1 MRNLCKT
8 KSTAGNSKPSLSNPD
23 DYVCMG
29 QYTHDKAE
37 FTGFYL
43 MKGEAYGKLKIPS
56 FILTPSCQLNLR
68 NIVRAAA
75 PHRYPILLQGPTSAG
90 KTSMIEYLAAST
102 GHEFVRINNHAHTDV
117 QEYLGGYASDRF
129 GKLVFCEG
137 PLVKALRGGHW
148 LVLDELNLAP
158 SEVLEMLNRLL
169 DDNRE
174 LLIPE
179 TQETVKPHP
188 HFMLFATQ
196 NPAGGAY
203 GGRKMMSRAFRNRF
217 LEVHV
222 DDIPHEE
229 LKEMIEKRCKIPPS
243 RAERIVGV
251 MRELHRRRQRSNVF
265 AGRHAFVTP
274 RDLFKWADRIAA
286 AATDSYDLMAQEGY
300 MLLAEGLRRKEEKE
314 CVQDV
319 LQKIVK
325 VSVDIPTLYSGGWD
339 LDVGAM
345 LSGRPARASANT
357 DVAQGGAFEG
367 LVHTK
372 SAKRLLRLVARCMRF
387 QEPVLLVGETG
398 TGKTTVCQAFATA
411 LGNKLHIVNCHQNS
425 ETSDLIGGFRPIRG
439 KDAAIARFRS
449 LLERYYTLV
458 REAWAPVRSTA
469 DGTDASNGVHKSAD
483 DSMQVEDE
491 SGLPTTKSKKNTD
504 SDSASEEEEEK
515 MPPMPIGALPQESQ
529 EWLSRGEVSTD
540 DGAPSN
546 MPSEGWISRA
556 DVMDLIGQF
565 ENSWESVHPLLK
577 QLSRCHAAAEAAAED
592 NAEVTEI
599 DGAAKVPQQLKALA
613 LQVEEQVPNCRAL
626 FTWYDGP
633 LVTAMRDGDLLLID
647 EISLA
652 DDSVLERLNSVLEPS
667 RTLTIAEKGGE
678 VIVAHAEF
686 RVLATMN
693 PGGDFGKKELS
704 PALRN
709 RFTEIWIDAISD
721 MDDLRSILA
730 AHLKPSLMQTGDG
743 DRLLKFWGW
752 IIAKDGGAM
761 RRLLSLRDLLS
772 WTHFMNMAQEQG
784 LNRTLGFLHGA
795 SMVLLD
801 GLGVGDGSSD
811 RRARSLRDECYAFL
825 LQMIPEDERVANLGS
840 TTELISGAQKVTT
853 SATAF
858 GMHPFHIPMGPE
870 PEVSSF
876 SMTAPTTSQNL
887 VRVLRG
893 LQLKRPILLEG
904 SPGVGKTTLI
914 QALASVTGHRLVRIN
929 LSDQTDMMDL
939 LGTDLPVDGGGGGGA
954 QFAWSDGVFLSALK
968 AGDWVLLDELNLASQ
983 SVLEGLN
990 ACLDHRAEVYLP
1002 ELGQTFACP
1011 PSFRIF
1017 AAQNPLHQGGGRKG
1031 LPASF
1036 LNRFTSVRVEELN
1049 ADDLLFIA
1057 LAAYPDIGEDLLRR
1071 MISFNVAVH
1080 HHVTYVF
1087 AISGRPW
1094 EFNLRDIFRW
1104 CELMCAHQDAGR
1116 WVPEQFIEVLYSLRL
1131 RTARDREKL
1140 DNLYC
1145 THFGV
1150 TLTKRQSIPFRV
1162 TPQTLQVGGA
1172 TLQRTAKR
1180 ELNSSTSLI
1189 LPGLLQPLE
1198 ALMYCVRMGW
1208 MGIIVGPPAVGK
1220 TSLVRI
1226 LASYTGNH
1234 LREVAMTSDTDTTD
1248 LLGCFEQVDVQRKRR
1263 NFVVAFNSFHEQLM
1277 RALFTWQ
1284 GNNPQALAFM
1294 AELSGSFSKLRG
1306 TSLNGHPQ
1314 ASTSLDNP
1322 AAKAGGDTK
1331 QSAGFSAEQAV
1342 MLSHLLTMAT
1352 QGLHNFTPASANT
1365 DPDVRR
1371 QVAELTDGLKGL
1383 ATELEVLKVIERER
1397 VTGCFEWMDGIL
1409 VQALETGDWV
1419 LLDNVNLCNPTVL
1432 DRLNPLL
1439 EPGGVLMVNERGL
1452 VNGQVTIVKPHPNF
1466 RLFLCLDPQRGEIS
1480 RAMRNR
1486 GVEMCLLDSQL
1497 GSKDLMLLLSS
1508 LGLPGCELPTVM
1520 IEHHYELVK
1529 ISRQALGPAL
1539 TVRHLI
1545 KWVKM
1550 LVATLPRGVPLSQ
1563 AWPAATELVYSAC
1576 GSSERWRRES
1586 SAASAAFLLQVP
1598 LRILDACPHETTGL
1612 VRATL
1617 QQRNALHANILRDS
1631 MALQTLVRKHLKA
1644 SVKISAKGVDLK
1656 RLSVFERRCLDLA
1669 LLLNVPIH
1677 QQLLPISNQT
1687 AEQKQLAA
1695 RDERASLMQ
1704 SVQVAVRLFLG
1715 QTSPADWERRMSAI
1729 DEMARGQPEGEVRS
1743 TLLAAKEALQQ
1754 LAQHTALL
1762 TLMNMRRQRALQIA
1776 AATSAKKGAVPLV
1789 VDEMAFDLRGDPQ
1802 ARGVDAGAVEHAQ
1815 VHEELMTACA
1825 LVLQR
1830 AMRDAIKDSA
1840 AALIATSGDSEPARR
1855 GVAGRLQT
1863 KKDVQDDLGGGL
1875 DDQVHQW
1882 LDALLMRV
1890 DACIAQWL
1898 HDAAKTVAA
1907 CAARGTPLEQHPAT
1921 SASVMKLLVKLTAH
1935 RDDMGNHAKMRGQD
1949 LDTSADA
1956 RLGGGVSWLSTM
1968 LVMWRW
1974 FLKDAA
1980 ALMQESGVPI
1990 QIQSLKGGKKK
2001 SAPSHGATTMSDVS
2015 VGIGMGVEWPSD
2027 VRGLLSHLDE
2037 SLPTH
2042 ALQGTPLW
2050 LYGGHPKMLSTL
2062 DLQQLAGAFENTC
2075 KPFGFAWSGMLDA
2088 NKAAG
2093 ALADDEDARRF
2104 PVALLCLDEE
2114 YRQTA
2119 LQGHAA
2125 LMCVNNPKDSEALL
2139 QRLADAPGWLLR
2151 DGEMT
2156 IKSALGHE
2164 ASHLVGPDG
2173 CTAIPVPVDVTRFT
2187 AWKAAL
2193 WPALDHQCLLHELSL
2208 LSSIARA
2215 LLGVGGASP
2224 VELWNGEQSQ
2234 IRVLSGLSA
2243 GHLET
2248 DVKSYISRH
2257 LADSSRSPLE
2267 FSPYQQ
2273 LVWEM
2278 RRAAAQDE
2286 LGRSGAA
2293 GMDMARAGGLLT
2305 EMMMRWHARTW
2316 NASFT
2321 RAAEVAMAP
2330 VLPFDYTPSRRER
2343 ERVKARAKEDAMQR
2357 GGVHVD
2363 TARLGPM
2370 LLRLPIKTLH
2380 AALLNQR
2387 WEHTTISNR
2396 SDALQQMRRAA
2407 ALHLQGTDAEH
2418 QDGIGREEWVLL
2430 GHLLVQFVGCHA
2442 HLLEAQGWSLL
2453 RPRILHLCA
2462 LVSGTEGEEAGGK
2475 KGVDKMQDA
2484 QDILGTCQ
2492 ERRGQ
2497 EVLVTMIAPALQI
2510 FASAVHTASKKHDT
2524 NIEHEDLLAKGQVW
2538 GLLGAARVRLV
2549 LPELPVDPAS
2559 KFAVKL
2565 RMVER
2570 KLSQL
2575 QAELKVRE
2583 LQSSLS
2589 PGSLPDAAALECQ
2602 TEIEKLTRRG
2612 ETLRKKLVPRPTGE
2626 KAPSFEHLFGEL
2638 QRFATTLTSSPAKLE
2653 RLLSLAPAGAR
2664 MQSRD
2669 ERAALME
2676 EERHMQD
2683 VAGQLCGRLEGGEW
2697 KGFEDVTAPLALGVY

>member
-1 MRNLCKT
+1 MVMHVARKLGKDKSLIRIHLDDQMDSKTLLGSYVCTDTPGEFLWKAGALTQAVQQGRWVLIEDMDLAPFEILSALIPLLESGRLYIPSRNYTVNARQGFRLFGTRTTGQAGRRESAGLPMLQALTTQVAVEAWKDDEVAEIVGALYPNLKEHKLVGKIAELHALLTKGTSGTANQVVPGVRYRRVLTTRDLLKLCSRVASQLPASSDNGYVTENQRELILREAMDCFCNVLPAPDDRLAVARRIATIIDVQADKVEYMHLRHKPDLKPQGGSLQVGRIYLDELDGSRVAAKLCGKSGEQPAIFCGTVRAMQTMEAVAAAVHHCEPALLTGETGTGKTSLVQHLASRVGAHMVVVNLNQQSDSGDLLGGFKPVEVRQLAQELMDDLMELLPRVTSKSKNTAFIQSCRDKFEAQKWKPLTKLMTQAAGLVESLIEGGKASTGGGGDADTAAGGKRKGSDGGGEGKKSKKVSPQVRRQWRAFSDKIGDFARKVEAIKGKFAFAFVEGVLVKAIREGHWLLLDEVNLAPAETLERLSGLLDGDSGSVALTEKGDIDVVQRHPNFRLFACMNPATDVGKKDLPVALRARFTEVFVDEMEEASELREVVQGYLRGTTKNQDVVNIVQFYLEARTLMKKGDLFDGANQKVHFNLRSLTRTLQYVNFMQMQGYTFERALFEGACMVFATQLNPVCQPLMDKAIMRNLCKT

-23 DYVCMG
+23 EYVCMG

-179 TQETVKPHP
+179 TQETVKPHA

-286 AATDSYDLMAQEGY
+286 AATDNYDLMAQEGY

-319 LQKIVK
+319 LQKVVK
-325 VSVDIPTLYSGGWD
+325 VSVDVPQLYSGGWD
-339 LDVGAM
+339 LDVNAM
-345 LSGRPARASANT
+345 LSGRPARSGAN
-357 DVAQGGAFEG
+357 VEAAQGGAFDG

-439 KDAAIARFRS
+439 KDAAVARFRS

-458 REAWAPVRSTA
+458 REAWTPVPSTA
-469 DGTDASNGVHKSAD
+469 YTCDASNGVHKSAD
-483 DSMQVEDE
+483 DSMDVEEE
-491 SGLPTTKSKKNTD
+491 SGNPPKTSMKDAD
-504 SDSASEEEEEK
+504 SDGDSEEEEEK
-515 MPPMPIGALPQESQ
+515 MPVMPTAALPQDSR
-529 EWLSRGEVSTD
+529 EWLPMEEVSTGD
-540 DGAPSN
+540 AAHASR
-546 MPSEGWISRA
+546 PSEGWIGGA

-565 ENSWESVHPLLK
+565 ENSWECVRPVLNR
-577 QLSRCHAAAEAAAED
+577 LSRCHAADEDDEDAAA
-592 NAEVTEI
+592 AGGT
-599 DGAAKVPQQLKALA
+599 ATVPQQLKAVA

-678 VIVAHAEF
+678 VIVAHPEF

-730 AHLKPSLMQTGDG
+730 AHLKPSLMQAGDG

-811 RRARSLRDECYAFL
+811 RRAKTLREECYAFL
-825 LQMIPEDERVANLGS
+825 LKMIPEDERLANLGS

-939 LGTDLPVDGGGGGGA
+939 LGTDLPVDGGGGGA

-1057 LAAYPDIGEDLLRR
+1057 LAAYPEIGEDLLRQ

-1104 CELMCAHQDAGR
+1104 CELMRAHQDAGR
-1116 WVPEQFIEVLYSLRL
+1116 WAPEQFIEVLYTLRL
-1131 RTARDREKL
+1131 RTASDREKL
-1140 DNLYC
+1140 AKLYC

-1150 TLTKRQSIPFRV
+1150 TLTTRQSIPFRV

-1180 ELNSSTSLI
+1180 ELNNSTALI
-1189 LPGLLQPLE
+1189 VPGLLQPLE

-1208 MGIIVGPPAVGK
+1208 MGIVVGPPAVGK
-1220 TSLVRI
+1220 TSLIRI

-1263 NFVVAFNSFHEQLM
+1263 NFVVALNAFHEELM
-1277 RALFTWQ
+1277 RALLTWQ

-1294 AELSGSFSKLRG
+1294 AELSGAFAKLRG

-1314 ASTSLDNP
+1314 ASSSLHNP
-1322 AAKAGGDTK
+1322 AAKAGGDAK

-1352 QGLHNFTPASANT
+1352 QGLHKFVPASANT
-1365 DPDVRR
+1365 DPDVGR
-1371 QVAELTDGLKGL
+1371 QVAQLKQCVKGL
-1383 ATELEVLKVIERER
+1383 AAELDVLKVIERER
-1397 VTGCFEWMDGIL
+1397 VTGCFEWMDGLL

-1497 GSKDLMLLLSS
+1497 GSKDLIWLLSS
-1508 LGLPGCELPTVM
+1508 LGLPGCELPKVM

-1529 ISRQALGPAL
+1529 ISG
-1539 TVRHLI
+1539 
-1545 KWVKM
+1545 
-1550 LVATLPRGVPLSQ
+1550 
-1563 AWPAATELVYSAC
+1563 
-1576 GSSERWRRES
+1576 RR
-1586 SAASAAFLLQVP
+1586 
-1598 LRILDACPHETTGL
+1598 
-1612 VRATL
+1612 
-1617 QQRNALHANILRDS
+1617 
-1631 MALQTLVRKHLKA
+1631 
-1644 SVKISAKGVDLK
+1644 
-1656 RLSVFERRCLDLA
+1656 
-1669 LLLNVPIH
+1669 
-1677 QQLLPISNQT
+1677 
-1687 AEQKQLAA
+1687 
-1695 RDERASLMQ
+1695 
-1704 SVQVAVRLFLG
+1704 
-1715 QTSPADWERRMSAI
+1715 
-1729 DEMARGQPEGEVRS
+1729 
-1743 TLLAAKEALQQ
+1743 
-1754 LAQHTALL
+1754 
-1762 TLMNMRRQRALQIA
+1762 
-1776 AATSAKKGAVPLV
+1776 
-1789 VDEMAFDLRGDPQ
+1789 
-1802 ARGVDAGAVEHAQ
+1802 
-1815 VHEELMTACA
+1815 
-1825 LVLQR
+1825 
-1830 AMRDAIKDSA
+1830 
-1840 AALIATSGDSEPARR
+1840 
-1855 GVAGRLQT
+1855 
-1863 KKDVQDDLGGGL
+1863 
-1875 DDQVHQW
+1875 
-1882 LDALLMRV
+1882 
-1890 DACIAQWL
+1890 
-1898 HDAAKTVAA
+1898 
-1907 CAARGTPLEQHPAT
+1907 
-1921 SASVMKLLVKLTAH
+1921 
-1935 RDDMGNHAKMRGQD
+1935 
-1949 LDTSADA
+1949 
-1956 RLGGGVSWLSTM
+1956 
-1968 LVMWRW
+1968 
-1974 FLKDAA
+1974 
-1980 ALMQESGVPI
+1980 
-1990 QIQSLKGGKKK
+1990 
-2001 SAPSHGATTMSDVS
+2001 
-2015 VGIGMGVEWPSD
+2015 
-2027 VRGLLSHLDE
+2027 
-2037 SLPTH
+2037 
-2042 ALQGTPLW
+2042 
-2050 LYGGHPKMLSTL
+2050 
-2062 DLQQLAGAFENTC
+2062 
-2075 KPFGFAWSGMLDA
+2075 
-2088 NKAAG
+2088 
-2093 ALADDEDARRF
+2093 
-2104 PVALLCLDEE
+2104 
-2114 YRQTA
+2114 
-2119 LQGHAA
+2119 
-2125 LMCVNNPKDSEALL
+2125 
-2139 QRLADAPGWLLR
+2139 
-2151 DGEMT
+2151 
-2156 IKSALGHE
+2156 SAL
-2164 ASHLVGPDG
+2164 
-2173 CTAIPVPVDVTRFT
+2173 F
-2187 AWKAAL
+2187 
-2193 WPALDHQCLLHELSL
+2193 
-2208 LSSIARA
+2208 
-2215 LLGVGGASP
+2215 
-2224 VELWNGEQSQ
+2224 
-2234 IRVLSGLSA
+2234 
-2243 GHLET
+2243 
-2248 DVKSYISRH
+2248 
-2257 LADSSRSPLE
+2257 
-2267 FSPYQQ
+2267 
-2273 LVWEM
+2273 
-2278 RRAAAQDE
+2278 
-2286 LGRSGAA
+2286 
-2293 GMDMARAGGLLT
+2293 
-2305 EMMMRWHARTW
+2305 
-2316 NASFT
+2316 
-2321 RAAEVAMAP
+2321 
-2330 VLPFDYTPSRRER
+2330 
-2343 ERVKARAKEDAMQR
+2343 
-2357 GGVHVD
+2357 
-2363 TARLGPM
+2363 
-2370 LLRLPIKTLH
+2370 
-2380 AALLNQR
+2380 
-2387 WEHTTISNR
+2387 
-2396 SDALQQMRRAA
+2396 
-2407 ALHLQGTDAEH
+2407 
-2418 QDGIGREEWVLL
+2418 
-2430 GHLLVQFVGCHA
+2430 
-2442 HLLEAQGWSLL
+2442 
-2453 RPRILHLCA
+2453 
-2462 LVSGTEGEEAGGK
+2462 
-2475 KGVDKMQDA
+2475 
-2484 QDILGTCQ
+2484 
-2492 ERRGQ
+2492 
-2497 EVLVTMIAPALQI
+2497 
-2510 FASAVHTASKKHDT
+2510 
-2524 NIEHEDLLAKGQVW
+2524 
-2538 GLLGAARVRLV
+2538 
-2549 LPELPVDPAS
+2549 
-2559 KFAVKL
+2559 
-2565 RMVER
+2565 
-2570 KLSQL
+2570 
-2575 QAELKVRE
+2575 
-2583 LQSSLS
+2583 
-2589 PGSLPDAAALECQ
+2589 
-2602 TEIEKLTRRG
+2602 
-2612 ETLRKKLVPRPTGE
+2612 
-2626 KAPSFEHLFGEL
+2626 
-2638 QRFATTLTSSPAKLE
+2638 
-2653 RLLSLAPAGAR
+2653 
-2664 MQSRD
+2664 
-2669 ERAALME
+2669 
-2676 EERHMQD
+2676 
-2683 VAGQLCGRLEGGEW
+2683 
-2697 KGFEDVTAPLALGVY
+2697 